1 MIVLD
6 TTILVY
12 AVGAEHPLR
21 APCRAVLESVRDDL
35 VQAGT
40 TVDVIQEFAH
50 VRSRRRSRP
59 EAAALGGNTPG
70 HSRRSS
76 GPTRRTS
83 SSGSACSRPRAN
95 WARSMPSWRQPRCGA
110 GGRWHLPT
118 GPSVMSAASSTSILR
133 QRRSWTTFSLPR
145 TDGESPLLP
154 GKGRRGLRPLRV
166 AEAGATAEDLR
177 TAAPWRCG
185 SGPSRRSSRWSPCR
199 PGGTGSWRW

>member
-59 EAAALGGNTPG
+59 EAAALGREYARAFAPLI
-70 HSRRSS
+70 
-76 GPTRRTS
+76 
-83 SSGSACSRPRAN
+83 RPDEEDLFV
-95 WARSMPSWRQPRCGA
+95 GL
-110 GGRWHLPT
+110 GLFE
-118 GPSVMSAASSTSILR
+118 ASSQLGPFDAVLAATAL
-133 QRRSWTTFSLPR
+133 
-145 TDGESPLLP
+145 
-154 GKGRRGLRPLRV
+154 RRGWALASADRSFGHVGGLVYLDPSS
-166 AEAGATAEDLR
+166 ATFLDDLL
-177 TAAPWRCG
+177 AAAD
-185 SGPSRRSSRWSPCR
+185 
-199 PGGTGSWRW
+199 